1 MEKPERKNSN
11 VWNDENSSFQFQS
24 SIVWKRKTPE
34 LQSFAERQNLEF
46 QCVEKPKFTIPIFGK
61 AKNKNSNDWNRQN
74 SYFRCLEMP
83 KLRISMFEKAQNL
96 QFQCLEKPKFRIPMF
111 GKAKNKEFQ

>member
-1 MEKPERKNSN
+1 MFEKAKIYN
-11 VWNDENSSFQFQS
+11 

-34 LQSFAERQNLEF
+34 WQSFAERQNLEF

-74 SYFRCLEMP
+74 SCFLVWKC
-83 KLRISMFEKAQNL
+83 QN
-96 QFQCLEKPKFRIPMF
+96 
-111 GKAKNKEFQ
+111 